1 MSHSCSN
8 NYVHCVY
15 GTKNRER
22 LIPYEMEPRL
32 YSYIAGIARNEK
44 IPLFAAGGIEDHMHL
59 LILLPSRIA
68 LASAI
73 NRFKANSSR
82 FMREQGIDFAWQG
95 GYAGFSVSPA
105 QIRNVQNYIR
115 NQRQHHKKRSFEEEL
130 IILFRKAGME
140 YDPNFL
146 LG

>member
-1 MSHSCSN
+1 
-8 NYVHCVY
+8 
-15 GTKNRER
+15 
-22 LIPYEMEPRL
+22 
-32 YSYIAGIARNEK
+32 
-44 IPLFAAGGIEDHMHL
+44 MHL

-82 FMREQGIDFAWQG
+82 FMREQGIDFEWQG
-95 GYAGFSVSPA
+95 GYAGFSVSPV